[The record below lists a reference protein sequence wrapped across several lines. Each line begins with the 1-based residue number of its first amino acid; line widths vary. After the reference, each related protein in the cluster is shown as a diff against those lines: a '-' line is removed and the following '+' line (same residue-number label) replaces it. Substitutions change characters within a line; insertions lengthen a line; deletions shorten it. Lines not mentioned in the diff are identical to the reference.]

1 MSGNSG
7 YGKMQAS
14 PFWRKVMGVTALL
27 FVITLIIPTLYFL
40 KYALFDHP
48 LEVRAAEQISAPADA
63 LAHIRVADVD
73 YYQELTKSAKPT
85 TRIAGIHA
93 LGAMVLLPA
102 AQMKYPIE
110 CLHAKL
116 ALESVLETD
125 PNPAVRAAALQT
137 LLQVASHGA
146 VIKR

>member
-1 MSGNSG
+1 MSG

-14 PFWRKVMGVTALL
+14 PFWRKVMGVTAMV
-27 FVITLIIPTLYFL
+27 FVITLIIPTLYCL
-40 KYALFDHP
+40 KYAIVDHP
-48 LEVRAAEQISAPADA
+48 MEVHAAQAPPSPAKA
-63 LAHIRVADVD
+63 LTHIRVVDID
-73 YYQELTKSAKPT
+73 YYTALTKSPFPA
-85 TRIAGIHA
+85 TRIAGVHA

-102 AQMKYPIE
+102 AQIKYPIE

-116 ALESVLETD
+116 AIESVLETD
-125 PNPAVRAAALQT
+125 PNPAVHAAALQT

>member
-1 MSGNSG
+1 MSG

-14 PFWRKVMGVTALL
+14 PFWRKVMGATALL
-27 FVITLIIPTLYFL
+27 FVITLIIPTLYCL
-40 KYALFDHP
+40 KYALIDHSM
-48 LEVRAAEQISAPADA
+48 EAHAAKAISSPADA
-63 LAHIRVADVD
+63 LSHVRVVDID
-73 YYQELTKSAKPT
+73 YYTALTKSPNAA
-85 TRIAGIHA
+85 TRIEGVRA

-102 AQMKYPIE
+102 AQVKYPIE

-116 ALESVLETD
+116 AIENALESD
-125 PNPAVRAAALQT
+125 SDPAVRSAALQT